1 MVNGYAHDMANL
13 PANSGEPPG
22 ARDVRASDV
31 DRERVADVLRQAAGE
46 GRLTMEELEQRVTA
60 VYSAK
65 TYADLEPLTR
75 DLPAPGRAAQ
85 APVIPV
91 VSARPAFR
99 PSRFA
104 ISIMGGFHR
113 GDSWTVARG
122 LTAITVMGGG
132 KIDLRDAQFTEGR
145 ASITA
150 FALMGGIEII
160 TPEEAHVD
168 VRGIGIMGGV
178 SHSARGPGQPGAPI
192 VTVRALALMGGV
204 KVRRARR
211 KSRAGLPE
219 PDDAGQP
226 GQDIA
231 ESQADQQPG

>member
-1 MVNGYAHDMANL
+1 MANL

-22 ARDVRASDV
+22 AGDVRASDV

-46 GRLTMEELEQRVTA
+46 GRLTMDELEQRITA
-60 VYSAK
+60 VYTAK
-65 TYADLEPLTR
+65 TYAELEPLTR
-75 DLPAPGRAAQ
+75 DLPAPGRTAQ
-85 APVIPV
+85 APAITPAA
-91 VSARPAFR
+91 SGRPAFR

-113 GDSWTVARG
+113 GDSWAVARG

-132 KIDLRDAQFTEGR
+132 KIDLRDAQFTDGR

-168 VRGIGIMGGV
+168 VRGMGIMGGV
-178 SHSARGPGQPGAPI
+178 SHAARGPGQPGGPI

-211 KSRAGLPE
+211 KDGAAGPD
-219 PDDAGQP
+219 PDDAGQL
-226 GQDIA
+226 GQGIA
-231 ESQADQQPG
+231 ADQADQQPG

>member
-1 MVNGYAHDMANL
+1 M
-13 PANSGEPPG
+13 
-22 ARDVRASDV
+22 

-46 GRLTMEELEQRVTA
+46 GRLTMEELEQRITA

-65 TYADLEPLTR
+65 TYAQLEPLTR
-75 DLPAPGRAAQ
+75 DLPAPGRAPQPAAASAAS
-85 APVIPV
+85 AP
-91 VSARPAFR
+91 PALR

-113 GDSWTVARG
+113 GDTWAVARG
-122 LTAITVMGGG
+122 LTAIAVMGGG
-132 KIDLRDAQFTEGR
+132 KIDLRDAQFTDGR

-150 FALMGGIEII
+150 FALMGGIEIV
-160 TPEEAHVD
+160 TPEAAYVD

-178 SHSARGPGQPGAPI
+178 SHAARGPGQPGGPI

-211 KSRAGLPE
+211 AGRKGATAE
-219 PDDAGQP
+219 PGDHGQLSQAG
-226 GQDIA
+226 GD
-231 ESQADQQPG
+231 SQADQQAG

>member
-1 MVNGYAHDMANL
+1 MANL
-13 PANSGEPPG
+13 PANSGRPPDVG
-22 ARDVRASDV
+22 DVRASDV

-46 GRLTMEELEQRVTA
+46 GRLTMEELEQRITA

-65 TYADLEPLTR
+65 TYAELEPLTR
-75 DLPAPGRAAQ
+75 DLPAPDAAPQSPIAQ
-85 APVIPV
+85 AV
-91 VSARPAFR
+91 VARPALR

-113 GDSWTVARG
+113 GDNWAVSRNLAA
-122 LTAITVMGGG
+122 LAVMGGG
-132 KIDLRDAQFTEGR
+132 KIDLRHAQFTDGR

-150 FALMGGIEII
+150 FALMGGIEIVA
-160 TPEEAHVD
+160 PEDAYID

-178 SHSARGPGQPGAPI
+178 SHAASGTGQPGGPV

-211 KSRAGLPE
+211 KARDKVLPQTGDPDGLSE
-219 PDDAGQP
+219 PV
-226 GQDIA
+226 A
-231 ESQADQQPG
+231 EDQADQQPG

>member
-1 MVNGYAHDMANL
+1 MANL

-22 ARDVRASDV
+22 AGDVRASDV

-60 VYSAK
+60 VYTAK
-65 TYADLEPLTR
+65 TYAELEPLTR
-75 DLPAPGRAAQ
+75 DLPAPGRPAP
-85 APVIPV
+85 APVTPTA
-91 VSARPAFR
+91 SARPAFR

-113 GDSWTVARG
+113 GDSWAVARS
-122 LTAITVMGGG
+122 LAAITVMGGG

-160 TPEEAHVD
+160 TPEDAHVD
-168 VRGIGIMGGV
+168 VRSIGILGGV
-178 SHSARGPGQPGAPI
+178 SHAARGPGQPGGAI
-192 VTVRALALMGGV
+192 VMVRALALMGGV
-204 KVRRARR
+204 KVRRAPR
-211 KSRAGLPE
+211 KNRVDALPE
-219 PDDAGQP
+219 PDGAGQL
-226 GQDIA
+226 GQAIA
-231 ESQADQQPG
+231 ESQADQ